1 MQRFLLAGV
10 LGASLF
16 VSSFASAQVLGI
28 GTSPQGTIVYSL
40 GAALSKAL
48 KESANVESRVQPS
61 SGTGVMIPLVNNGEI
76 DFGFCNSLELYES
89 FHGTGTFEKRPNPKL
104 RTVGVLFPL
113 RTGLFVRA
121 DSPIKTMADL
131 KGKTIAYGFTSQEII
146 KTTVDAML
154 ASAGLTIADMKPVL
168 VPNLIRGVDELI
180 AGRVDVTTFAIGGG
194 KVAEADAA
202 VGIRYLNLDASPE
215 GEARMKK
222 EFRTSYMREVEPA
235 PNLPGVRDKI
245 STMHYDYTVFVNAD
259 VPADRVKSVARVF
272 AEQKDLLAQ
281 SMPQFRGMNVQRL
294 QTDIG
299 VPFHPAAAELFREK
313 GIPAGK

>member
-10 LGASLF
+10 LGASLAF
-16 VSSFASAQVLGI
+16 STIANAQVLGI

-61 SGTGVMIPLVNNGEI
+61 SGTGVMIPLVNTGEI

-89 FHGTGTFEKRPNPKL
+89 FHGTGTFDKRPNPKL

-154 ASAGLTIADMKPVL
+154 ASAGLSIADMKPVL

-180 AGRVDVTTFAIGGG
+180 AGRVDVTTFAIGAG

-202 VGIRYLNLDASPE
+202 VGIRYLDLDASPE
-215 GEARMKK
+215 GAARMKK
-222 EFRTSYMREVEPA
+222 EFGTSYMGAVEPA
-235 PNLPGVRDKI
+235 PNLPGIRGKI
-245 STMHYDYTVFVNAD
+245 NTMHYDYTVFVNAD
-259 VPADRVKSVARVF
+259 VPADRVKTVARVF
-272 AEQKDLLAQ
+272 AEQKDLLVQ
-281 SMPQFRGMNVQRL
+281 SMPQFRGMNPQRL
-294 QTDIG
+294 NTDIG
-299 VPFHPAAAELFREK
+299 VPFHPAALELFKEK

>member
-1 MQRFLLAGV
+1 MQRLLVAAA
-10 LGASLF
+10 LGIAFFFSQ
-16 VSSFASAQVLGI
+16 AAHAQVLGI

-61 SGTGVMIPLVNNGEI
+61 SGTGVMIPLVNTGEI
-76 DFGFCNSLELYES
+76 DFGFCNSLELYEA
-89 FHGTGTFEKRPNPKL
+89 FTGTGTFDKRPNPKI

-154 ASAGLTIADMKPVL
+154 ASAGLSISDMKPVL

-180 AGRVDVTTFAIGGG
+180 AGRVDVTTFAIGAA

-202 VGIRYLNLDASPE
+202 IGIRYLDLGTSPE
-215 GEARMKK
+215 AATQMKK
-222 EFRTSYMREVEPA
+222 LFGTAYMNAVDPA
-235 PNLPGVRDKI
+235 PNLPGVKERVN
-245 STMHYDYTVFVNAD
+245 TMHYDYTVFVNAD
-259 VPADRVKSVARVF
+259 VPAERVKAVTRVF

-281 SMPQFRGMNVQRL
+281 AMPQFRGMNPQRL
-294 QTDIG
+294 GTDIG
-299 VPFHPAAAELFREK
+299 VPFHPAAVELLKEK
-313 GIPAGK
+313 GIPTGK

>member
-1 MQRFLLAGV
+1 MHRLLFAGL
-10 LGASLF
+10 LGASL
-16 VSSFASAQVLGI
+16 VASTIASAQVIGI

-61 SGTGVMIPLVNNGEI
+61 SGTGVMIPLVNSGEI

-89 FHGTGTFEKRPNPKL
+89 FHGTGTFDKRPNPKL

-113 RTGLFVRA
+113 RTGLIVRN
-121 DSPIKTMADL
+121 DSPIKTLADL

-154 ASAGLTIADMKPVL
+154 ASAGLSAADMKTVL
-168 VPNLIRGVDELI
+168 VPNLIRGMDELI
-180 AGRVDVTTFAIGGG
+180 AGRVDAATFAIGAG

-202 VGIRYLNLDASPE
+202 VGIRYLDLDASPE

-222 EFRTSYMREVEPA
+222 VFGTSYMRAVEPA
-235 PNLPGVRDKI
+235 ANLPGVRGKI
-245 STMHYDYTVFVNAD
+245 NAMHYDYTVFVNAD
-259 VPADRVKSVARVF
+259 VPADRVKTVTRVF
-272 AEQKDLLAQ
+272 AEQKELLAQ
-281 SMPQFRGMNVQRL
+281 AMPQFRGMNPQRL
-294 QTDIG
+294 GADIG
-299 VPFHPAAAELFREK
+299 VPFHPAALELLKEK